1 MWKKYAPSFS
11 RCLMPKVSV
20 VIPCFNQG
28 KLIDEAVDSVLNQTY
43 QDFEIIIVN
52 DGSTD
57 DYTNNKLVEY
67 RRGVNISVITTTNQG
82 LASARNNGI
91 SAAAGKYIL
100 PLDADDK
107 IGRNYLE
114 DAVKILESNSKIG
127 IVYCD
132 AEFFDQK
139 RGRWVLPRYTA
150 RKLLMENMIFC
161 AAMFR
166 KETWTQIGGYNPNMK
181 FGLEDWDFWLSI
193 TGAGY
198 HVCKIPKILF
208 FYRIKSDSM
217 MTGLASNNAKLFSMY
232 LQAIANHRDRFLNDL
247 PALFAS
253 INRFVWKYEIPAK
266 SVLLAG
272 RGWAWRDNGIPVAS
286 ILLSPGNNNKSDQI
300 LQDSPDRSIT
310 YSLTRLLGIVRIFVL
325 DYDLPGD
332 SNQKSPIDRFQEI
345 EINGKNINKEIIS
358 FAMREPRVHICAL
371 GNGATGYRDQR
382 TITVAI
388 CEIRLNAKEL
398 IRSIYFYLRWQ
409 CEYYGLRLWPRMERE
424 VCKWRKLL
432 NSRF

>member
-1 MWKKYAPSFS
+1 MWKKYASSFS
-11 RCLMPKVSV
+11 HCLMPKVSV

-28 KLIDEAVDSVLNQTY
+28 QYIGDAVDSVLAQTY

-57 DYTNNKLVEY
+57 TYTNNILLGYHNPK
-67 RRGVNISVITTTNQG
+67 ISLITTTNQG
-82 LASARNNGI
+82 LSSARNNGI
-91 SAAAGKYIL
+91 QAAAGEYIL

-114 DAVKILESNSKIG
+114 EAVKVLDGNSKIG
-127 IVYCD
+127 IVYSD

-150 RKLLMENMIFC
+150 RKLLMENIIFC
-161 AAMFR
+161 AAIFR

-198 HVCKIPKILF
+198 HAYKIPKILF

-232 LQAIANHRDRFLNDL
+232 LQAIANHRDWFLNDL

-253 INRFVWKYEIPAK
+253 INRFVRKYEIPAK

-272 RGWAWRDNGIPVAS
+272 RDLAWRDNGIPVAS
-286 ILLSPGNNNKSDQI
+286 ILLSPGNNNNSDQI

-310 YSLTRLLGIVRIFVL
+310 DSLTRLLGIVRIFVL

-332 SNQKSPIDRFQEI
+332 SNQKSPIDRFQEL

-382 TITVAI
+382 AITVTI
-388 CEIRLNAKEL
+388 WEIRLNVNEL
-398 IRSIYFYLRWQ
+398 IRSINFYLRWQ
-409 CEYYGLRLWPRMERE
+409 YEYYGLRLWPRMERE